1 MDYMIFLY
9 VFIVVLF
16 CVLIHKYYKKKYDN
30 NVIEFKKEN
39 VDIDVY
45 FFSELYL
52 KKSKNRKLWIH
63 LPFEKNSREWESF
76 GTRTSHKLNLAY
88 MSLCIKSII
97 DWCGQTYDIIIYD
110 DTNIPALLPN
120 AQVDLMKLSGTLL
133 DKYRELCKLEILYAY
148 GGIMVPP
155 SLFLRKNIKGID
167 DPKLWYV
174 CETYNDNNV
183 SYSNLMHS
191 TQLMGSNAEN
201 GELSKYINIYSSEL
215 KKDFV
220 ENHNFD
226 MNYFK
231 TNNIPYIDGRLIG
244 TKTRYNDKISIEDLM
259 SNKKII
265 LDKQHIGLY
274 IPHEQLMKRRVYNW
288 YCKLSEEEVLKCQ
301 VFISY
306 YMLSTMSI

>member
-1 MDYMIFLY
+1 MY
-9 VFIVVLF
+9 
-16 CVLIHKYYKKKYDN
+16 KYYKKNYDN

-52 KKSKNRKLWIH
+52 KKSKNRKLWLH
-63 LPFEKNSREWESF
+63 LPFVKNSREWESF
-76 GTRTSHKLNLAY
+76 YSRSSHKLNLAY
-88 MSLCIKSII
+88 MTLCIKSII

-110 DTNIPALLPN
+110 DTNIPVLLPETK
-120 AQVDLMKLSGTLL
+120 VDLTKLSGTLL
-133 DKYRELCKLEILYAY
+133 DKYRELCKLQILHMY

-155 SLFLRKNIKGID
+155 SLFLRKNIKEID
-167 DPKLWYV
+167 DPKLWFV
-174 CETYNDNNV
+174 CETYNDDNV
-183 SYSNLMHS
+183 SYSNLTHS

-201 GELSKYINIYSSEL
+201 VELQKYIQIYAKEL
-215 KKDFV
+215 TKDFV

-231 TNNIPYIDGRLIG
+231 QNQIPYINGKLIG
-244 TKTRYNDKISIEDLM
+244 TRTRYNDKISIEDLM

-265 LDKQHIGLY
+265 LDKNHIGLY
-274 IPHEQLMKRRVYNW
+274 IPHEQLIKRRVYNW
-288 YCKLSEEEVLKCQ
+288 YCNLSEEEVLKCN

-306 YMLSTMSI
+306 YMLSALS

>member
-1 MDYMIFLY
+1 MDYIIFLY

-16 CVLIHKYYKKKYDN
+16 CILIHKYYKKKYDN

-52 KKSKNRKLWIH
+52 KKSKNRKLWLH

-76 GTRTSHKLNLAY
+76 GSRSSHKLNLAY

-97 DWCGQTYDIIIYD
+97 DWCGQSYDIIIYD
-110 DTNIPALLPN
+110 DTNIPAILPDTK
-120 AQVDLMKLSGTLL
+120 VDLMKISGTLL

-155 SLFLRKNIKGID
+155 SLFLRKNIKEID

-174 CETYNDNNV
+174 CETHNDTNI
-183 SYSNLMHS
+183 SFSNSIQS

-201 GELSKYINIYSSEL
+201 VELSKYINVYSNEL

-226 MNYFK
+226 INYFK

-244 TKTRYNDKISIEDLM
+244 TKTRYNDKITIEDLM

-265 LDKQHIGLY
+265 LDKKHIGLY

-288 YCKLSEEEVLKCQ
+288 FCKLSEEEVLKCQ

-306 YMLSTMSI
+306 YMLSTMSN

>member
-1 MDYMIFLY
+1 MFFVY

-16 CVLIHKYYKKKYDN
+16 SVLMYKYYKKKYDT

-76 GTRTSHKLNLAY
+76 GSRTSHKLNLAY
-88 MSLCIKSII
+88 MTLCIKSII
-97 DWCGQTYDIIIYD
+97 DWCGQSYDIIIYD
-110 DTNIPALLPN
+110 DTNIPVLLPETK
-120 AQVDLMKLSGTLL
+120 VDLMKLSGSLL
-133 DKYRELCKLEILYAY
+133 DKYRELCKLQILHMY
-148 GGIMVPP
+148 GGLMVPP
-155 SLFLRKNIKGID
+155 SLFLRKNIKEID
-167 DPKLWYV
+167 NPNMWYV
-174 CETYNDNNV
+174 CETYNDDNV
-183 SYSNLMHS
+183 SYSNLTHS
-191 TQLMGSNAEN
+191 TELMGSNAEN
-201 GELSKYINIYSSEL
+201 VELNKYIQIYANEL
-215 KKDFV
+215 TKDFV
-220 ENHNFD
+220 ENYNFD

-231 TNNIPYIDGRLIG
+231 QNNIPYIDGKLIG
-244 TKTRYNDKISIEDLM
+244 TKTRYNDKITIEDLM

-274 IPHEQLMKRRVYNW
+274 IPHEQLMKRRLYNW

-306 YMLSTMSI
+306 YMLSTMAN

>member
-1 MDYMIFLY
+1 MIFLY

-76 GTRTSHKLNLAY
+76 GSRTSHKLNLAY

>member
-1 MDYMIFLY
+1 MIFLY

-16 CVLIHKYYKKKYDN
+16 CVLINKYYKKKYDN

-52 KKSKNRKLWIH
+52 KKSKNRKLWISI
-63 LPFEKNSREWESF
+63 PFEKNSREWESF
-76 GTRTSHKLNLAY
+76 GARTSHKLNLAY

-110 DTNIPALLPN
+110 DTNIPSLLPELK
-120 AQVDLMKLSGTLL
+120 VDLTKISGTLL
-133 DKYRELCKLEILYAY
+133 DKYRELCKLEILHCY

-155 SLFLRKNIKGID
+155 SLFLRKNIKEID
-167 DPKLWYV
+167 ISNTWYV
-174 CETYNDNNV
+174 CETHNDNNV
-183 SYSNLMHS
+183 SYANLMHS

-201 GELSKYINIYSSEL
+201 PELAKYIHLYSSEL

-220 ENHNFD
+220 ENNNFN

-231 TNNIPYIDGRLIG
+231 TNHIPYIDGKLIG
-244 TKTRYNDKISIEDLM
+244 TKTRYNDRITIEDLM

-265 LDKQHIGLY
+265 LDKNHIGLY
-274 IPHEQLMKRRVYNW
+274 IPHEQLIKRRVYNW
-288 YCKLSEEEVLKCQ
+288 YCKLSEEDVLKCQ

-306 YMLSTMSI
+306 YILSAMSN

>member
-1 MDYMIFLY
+1 MIFLY

-16 CVLIHKYYKKKYDN
+16 CILIHKYYKKRYDN

-52 KKSKNRKLWIH
+52 KKSKNRKLWLH

-76 GTRTSHKLNLAY
+76 GSRSSHKLNLAY

-110 DTNIPALLPN
+110 DTNIPAILPN
-120 AQVDLMKLSGTLL
+120 TKVDLMKISGTLL

-155 SLFLRKNIKGID
+155 SLFLRKNIKEID

-174 CETYNDNNV
+174 CETHNDNNI
-183 SYSNLMHS
+183 SFSNSIQS

-201 GELSKYINIYSSEL
+201 SELAKYINVYSTEL
-215 KKDFV
+215 TKDFV

-226 MNYFK
+226 INYFK

-244 TKTRYNDKISIEDLM
+244 TKTRYNDKITIEDLM

-265 LDKQHIGLY
+265 LDKKHIGLY
-274 IPHEQLMKRRVYNW
+274 IPHEQLIKRRVYNW

-306 YMLSTMSI
+306 YMLSTMSN

>member
-1 MDYMIFLY
+1 MIFLY

-16 CVLIHKYYKKKYDN
+16 SILIYKYYKKQHDN

-52 KKSKNRKLWIH
+52 KKSKNRKLWLCI
-63 LPFEKNSREWESF
+63 PYEKNSREWESF
-76 GTRTSHKLNLAY
+76 GSRTSHKLNLAY
-88 MSLCIKSII
+88 MTFCIKSII
-97 DWCGQTYDIIIYD
+97 DWCCQSYDIIIYD
-110 DTNIPALLPN
+110 DTNIPALLPDTK
-120 AQVDLMKLSGTLL
+120 VDLTKLSGSLL
-133 DKYRELCKLEILYAY
+133 DKYRELCKLEILHMY

-155 SLFLRKNIKGID
+155 SFFMRKNIKEID
-167 DPKLWYV
+167 NPNTWFV
-174 CETYNDNNV
+174 CETYNDDNV
-183 SYSNLMHS
+183 SYSNLVYS

-201 GELSKYINIYSSEL
+201 PELAKYIYFYSNEL

-220 ENHNFD
+220 ENYNFD

-231 TNNIPYIDGRLIG
+231 KNNIPYIDGRMIG
-244 TKTRYNDKISIEDLM
+244 TKTRYNDKITIEDLM

-274 IPHEQLMKRRVYNW
+274 IPHEQLMKRRIYNW

-306 YMLSTMSI
+306 YMLYTMSI

>member
-1 MDYMIFLY
+1 MIFLY

-16 CVLIHKYYKKKYDN
+16 CVLINKYYKKKYDN

-52 KKSKNRKLWIH
+52 KKSKNRKLWISI
-63 LPFEKNSREWESF
+63 PFEKNSRQWESF
-76 GTRTSHKLNLAY
+76 GSRSSHKLNLAY

-97 DWCGQTYDIIIYD
+97 DWCGQSYDIIIYD

-120 AQVDLMKLSGTLL
+120 TNVDLTKISGTLL

-148 GGIMVPP
+148 GGVMVPP
-155 SLFLRKNIKGID
+155 SLFLKKNIKEID
-167 DPKLWYV
+167 NPNLWYV
-174 CETYNDNNV
+174 CETYNDTNV

-201 GELSKYINIYSSEL
+201 AELSKYIHLYSSEL

-265 LDKQHIGLY
+265 LDKNHIGLY
-274 IPHEQLMKRRVYNW
+274 IPHEQLIKRRVYNW
-288 YCKLSEEEVLKCQ
+288 YCKLSEEDVLKCQ

-306 YMLSTMSI
+306 YILSAMSN

>member
-16 CVLIHKYYKKKYDN
+16 CILIHKYYKKKYDK

-52 KKSKNRKLWIH
+52 KKSKNRKLWLH
-63 LPFEKNSREWESF
+63 LPFEKNSREWGSF
-76 GTRTSHKLNLAY
+76 GSRSSHKLNLAY

-110 DTNIPALLPN
+110 DTNIPAILPN
-120 AQVDLMKLSGTLL
+120 TKVDLMKLSGTLL
-133 DKYRELCKLEILYAY
+133 DKYRELCKLEILYTY
-148 GGIMVPP
+148 GGVMVPP
-155 SLFLRKNIKGID
+155 SLFLRKNIKEID

-174 CETYNDNNV
+174 CETHNDNNV
-183 SYSNLMHS
+183 SFSNSIQS

-201 GELSKYINIYSSEL
+201 AELAKYINIYSSEL

-226 MNYFK
+226 INYFK

-244 TKTRYNDKISIEDLM
+244 TKTRYNDKITIEDLM

-265 LDKQHIGLY
+265 LDKKHIGLY
-274 IPHEQLMKRRVYNW
+274 IPHEQLLKRRVYNW
-288 YCKLSEEEVLKCQ
+288 YCKLNEEEVLKCQ

-306 YMLSTMSI
+306 YMLSAMSN

>member
-1 MDYMIFLY
+1 MFFVY

-16 CVLIHKYYKKKYDN
+16 SVLMYKYYKKNYDT

-52 KKSKNRKLWIH
+52 KKSKNRKLWVH

-76 GTRTSHKLNLAY
+76 GSRTSHKLNLAY
-88 MSLCIKSII
+88 MTLCIKSII
-97 DWCGQTYDIIIYD
+97 DWCGQSYDIIIYD
-110 DTNIPALLPN
+110 DTNIPVLLPETK
-120 AQVDLMKLSGTLL
+120 VDLMKLSGSLL
-133 DKYRELCKLEILYAY
+133 DKYRELCKLQILHMY
-148 GGIMVPP
+148 GGVMVPP
-155 SLFLRKNIKGID
+155 SLFLRKNIKEID
-167 DPKLWYV
+167 NPKLWYV
-174 CETYNDNNV
+174 CETYNDDNV
-183 SYSNLMHS
+183 SYSNLTRS
-191 TQLMGSNAEN
+191 TELMGSNSEN
-201 GELSKYINIYSSEL
+201 VELNKYIQIYANEL
-215 KKDFV
+215 TKDFV
-220 ENHNFD
+220 ENYNFD

-231 TNNIPYIDGRLIG
+231 HNNIPYIDGKLIG

-274 IPHEQLMKRRVYNW
+274 IPHEQLMKRRLYNW

-306 YMLSTMSI
+306 YMLSTMTN

>member
-1 MDYMIFLY
+1 MLFVYA
-9 VFIVVLF
+9 FIVFLF
-16 CVLIHKYYKKKYDN
+16 CVLIYKYYKKKYDN

-63 LPFEKNSREWESF
+63 IPYEKNAREWDSF
-76 GTRTSHKLNLAY
+76 GSRTNHKLNLAY

-110 DTNIPALLPN
+110 DTNIPTLLPN
-120 AQVDLMKLSGTLL
+120 TKVDLMKISGSLL
-133 DKYRELCKLEILYAY
+133 DKYRELCKLEILHTY

-155 SLFLRKNIKGID
+155 SLFLRKNIKEID
-167 DPKLWYV
+167 NPNTWYV

-183 SYSNLMHS
+183 SYSNLIQS
-191 TQLMGSNAEN
+191 TELMGSNVQNEQLA
-201 GELSKYINIYSSEL
+201 KYIHVYSNEL

-220 ENHNFD
+220 ENYNFD

-231 TNNIPYIDGRLIG
+231 KNNIPYIDGKIIG
-244 TKTRYNDKISIEDLM
+244 TKSRYNDKITIEDLM

-265 LDKQHIGLY
+265 LDKEHIGLY
-274 IPHEQLMKRRVYNW
+274 IPHQQLIKRRVYNW
-288 YCKLSEEEVLKCQ
+288 YCKLNEEDVLKCQ

-306 YMLSTMSI
+306 YMMSTMTL

>member
-1 MDYMIFLY
+1 MIFLY

-16 CVLIHKYYKKKYDN
+16 CILIHKYYKKKYDN

-52 KKSKNRKLWIH
+52 KKSKNRKLWISI
-63 LPFEKNSREWESF
+63 PFEKNSRQWESF
-76 GTRTSHKLNLAY
+76 GSRSSHKLNLAY

-97 DWCGQTYDIIIYD
+97 DWCGQSYDIIIYD

-120 AQVDLMKLSGTLL
+120 TNVDLTKISGTLL

-148 GGIMVPP
+148 GGVMVPP
-155 SLFLRKNIKGID
+155 SLFLKKNIKEID

-201 GELSKYINIYSSEL
+201 AELSKYIHLYSSEL

-288 YCKLSEEEVLKCQ
+288 FCKLSEEEVLKCQ

-306 YMLSTMSI
+306 YMLSAMSN

>member
-1 MDYMIFLY
+1 MIFVY
-9 VFIVVLF
+9 VIIVVLF
-16 CVLIHKYYKKKYDN
+16 SVLMYKYYKKNYDN

-76 GTRTSHKLNLAY
+76 GSRTSHKLNLAY
-88 MSLCIKSII
+88 MTLCIKSII
-97 DWCGQTYDIIIYD
+97 DWCGQSYDIIIYD
-110 DTNIPALLPN
+110 DTNIPVLLPETK
-120 AQVDLMKLSGTLL
+120 VELTKLSGTLL
-133 DKYRELCKLEILYAY
+133 DKYRELCKLQILCMY

-155 SLFLRKNIKGID
+155 SLFLRKNIKEID
-167 DPKLWYV
+167 DPKLWFV
-174 CETYNDNNV
+174 CETYNDDNV
-183 SYSNLMHS
+183 SYSNLTHS

-201 GELSKYINIYSSEL
+201 VELQKYIQIYAKEL
-215 KKDFV
+215 TKDFV

-231 TNNIPYIDGRLIG
+231 ENHIPYIDGKLIG

-265 LDKQHIGLY
+265 LDKTHIGLY
-274 IPHEQLMKRRVYNW
+274 IPHDQLIKRRVYNW
-288 YCKLSEEEVLKCQ
+288 YCNLSEEEVLKCQ

-306 YMLSTMSI
+306 YMLSAME

>member
-1 MDYMIFLY
+1 MIFLY
-9 VFIVVLF
+9 VFIVVLISI
-16 CVLIHKYYKKKYDN
+16 LIYKYYKKKYDN
-30 NVIEFKKEN
+30 NVMEFKKEN

-76 GTRTSHKLNLAY
+76 GSRTSHKLNLAY
-88 MSLCIKSII
+88 MTLCIKSII

-110 DTNIPALLPN
+110 DTNISALLPDTK
-120 AQVDLMKLSGTLL
+120 VDLTKISGSLL
-133 DKYRELCKLEILYAY
+133 DKYRELCKLQIIYMY

-155 SLFLRKNIKGID
+155 SLFLRKNIKEID
-167 DPKLWYV
+167 NPNTWYV

-201 GELSKYINIYSSEL
+201 SELAKYMNVYSNEL

-220 ENHNFD
+220 ENYNFD

-231 TNNIPYIDGRLIG
+231 KHNIPYIDGRLIG
-244 TKTRYNDKISIEDLM
+244 TKTRYNDKIMIEDLM